1 MNRHGDQLSQGPSSG
16 MIILS
21 AGMGSAGSGWYF
33 NLTNDLLIASG
44 ERDVRQLRDELGLGD
59 ILFTKNCANDLRRKG
74 DVDRLVAVAAMGN
87 TFVVKSHKPPS
98 RLFRRLQRT
107 GRVKATYIYRDP
119 RDVVVS
125 VFERGAEARS
135 RGRRSAFAR
144 FRTIGQV
151 ILWVRL
157 RLLWVY
163 SAWVRCPGT
172 HIVRFEDLRADPLH
186 EMRRLATFLGIEAD
200 EGAMQA
206 IVDAYAGDGMQ
217 KKAGSH
223 YRSGGGGR
231 RRDKLSPRQLS
242 LCNWLFA
249 PYLRRMG
256 YEGIEVGAADAAQRQ
271 QGAEIS
277 KGD

>member
-1 MNRHGDQLSQGPSSG
+1 MNQHGGQLRQEPSSG
-16 MIILS
+16 LIILS

-44 ERDVRQLRDELGLGD
+44 NRDVRQLRDESGLGD
-59 ILFTKNCANDLRRKG
+59 ILFTKNCANDLRRKR
-74 DVDRLVAVAAMGN
+74 DVERLLAVAAEGH

-98 RLFRRLQRT
+98 RRFRKLQRD
-107 GRVKATYIYRDP
+107 GRAKATYIYRDP

-125 VFERGAEARS
+125 VFERGAESRS

-151 ILWVRL
+151 ILWVRV
-157 RLLWVY
+157 RLFSVY

-172 HIVRFEDLRADPLH
+172 HIVRFEDLRARPLQ
-186 EMRRLATFLGIEAD
+186 EMKRLGAFLEINTD
-200 EGAMQA
+200 ESTLQS
-206 IVDAYAGDGMQ
+206 IIDAYAGEEAQ
-217 KKAGSH
+217 KKTGSH
-223 YRSGGGGR
+223 YRPGAGER

-249 PYLRRMG
+249 RHLRRMG
-256 YEGIEVGAADAAQRQ
+256 YEAVETGASGAGRLQR
-271 QGAEIS
+271 GARVN